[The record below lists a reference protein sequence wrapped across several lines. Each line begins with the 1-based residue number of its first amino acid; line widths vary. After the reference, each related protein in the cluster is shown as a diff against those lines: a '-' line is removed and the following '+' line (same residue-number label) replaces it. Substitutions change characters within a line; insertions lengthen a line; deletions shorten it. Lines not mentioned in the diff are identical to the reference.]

1 MNACQRNAQL
11 NGDNK
16 LGSLLSDGAKR
27 LDNNWK
33 VLSVD
38 TERPGCTVSVTK
50 GDTNDAQLELAVA
63 GRCLRFL
70 RNSGIT
76 TLLHPSE
83 GNDIFGFAPEKITSC
98 LCSAACLPPFVREH
112 SDLLRQLSFHLFP
125 KQTSFLNSPN
135 SFRRLTSARTRAAK
149 EPVSNPCFV
158 IFQQMQAK
166 RVFF

>member
-1 MNACQRNAQL
+1 MNRDFGLNFQGPGQILLNACQRNAQL

-16 LGSLLSDGAKR
+16 LGSLLLDRAKR
-27 LDNNWK
+27 MDNNWK

-76 TLLHPSE
+76 TFCYIPSRVM
-83 GNDIFGFAPEKITSC
+83 T
-98 LCSAACLPPFVREH
+98 
-112 SDLLRQLSFHLFP
+112 
-125 KQTSFLNSPN
+125 FLGPH
-135 SFRRLTSARTRAAK
+135 
-149 EPVSNPCFV
+149 
-158 IFQQMQAK
+158 Q
-166 RVFF
+166 